1 MNIQK
6 IFESVD
12 TDEMNSPLPSIVREF
27 EQQGYRVKIEGLEV
41 SSLDMNDQLFEDL
54 ERATSEFEIEIL
66 NESEP
71 SQNFKLVFTDYH
83 KFNIQPSW

>member
-6 IFESVD
+6 IFKAVGS
-12 TDEMNSPLPSIVREF
+12 DEINSPLPSIVREF
-27 EQQGYRVKIEGLEV
+27 EQQGYRVKIEELEV

-54 ERATSEFEIEIL
+54 KRATSEFEIEIL

-83 KFNIQPSW
+83 KFNFQPC